1 MQWVVWV
8 LIFIVDDFG
17 LYLCVNVVVECVY
30 CDGVLNVVSLMVGV
44 SVVQDVIECVWWLLL
59 FVVGLYL
66 VFVDGLVM
74 LFVYEIFVFVGCD
87 G

>member
-1 MQWVVWV
+1 M
-8 LIFIVDDFG
+8 
-17 LYLCVNVVVECVY
+17 
-30 CDGVLNVVSLMVGV
+30 
-44 SVVQDVIECVWWLLL
+44 IECVWWLLL